1 MLNMADSLYLL
12 KLDMDPSE
20 IHKKMRNLRIN
31 EIDSTYHQNCG
42 MGEKHSDKPD
52 IGNMYFCVTDE
63 GKQRLQ
69 L

>member
-12 KLDMDPSE
+12 NLDMDPTD

-31 EIDSTYHQNCG
+31 EIDSTYHQNCVKG
-42 MGEKHSDKPD
+42 KKHSDTPD
-52 IGNMYFCVTDE
+52 IGNMYFCVDDD

-69 L
+69 R